1 MKKKIVLSVVFVLI
15 VSFLFTSCLTD
26 ILAGVVGASVSPV
39 SDVGYSS
46 FSSSSFDDSYYT
58 GSPLKASPR
67 NPKGNVTNLTKSD
80 VDNFIK
86 NHDNIETYLNPS
98 MEKDDNYGKTPTE
111 DGFVKVLNKYGIS
124 GDNCALKYEMI
135 IDCYTVLYE
144 EILDQNP
151 EIAQFKGKSNDPML
165 ATRNAIADVKKR
177 TNNTDLE
184 VVRPYRD
191 KLSRTISPNL
201 PNY

>member
-1 MKKKIVLSVVFVLI
+1 MKKKVVLSVVFVLMA
-15 VSFLFTSCLTD
+15 SFLFTSCLTD
-26 ILAGVVGASVSPV
+26 ALAGIMGASVSPF
-39 SDVGYSS
+39 SGVGFTTSMT
-46 FSSSSFDDSYYT
+46 FDDSYYT

-111 DGFVKVLNKYGIS
+111 DGFIKVLNNCGIS

-151 EIAQFKGKSNDPML
+151 EVAQFKGKSNDPML
-165 ATRNAIADVKKR
+165 ATRKAIAEAKKR
-177 TNNTDLE
+177 TNDTDME

-191 KLSRTISPNL
+191 KLSRTISPNI
-201 PNY
+201 N